1 MRKRIAALV
10 GLASAAM
17 VVTLA
22 PAASADTVDQFTVPL
37 SGDQVVP
44 SPGDPDGTGGV
55 FMSLGRHSGTL
66 CFFAD
71 TANISTPLTGVTLN
85 RGARGQTGGAVLTLY
100 GASNDPD
107 VSGCQTIGRD
117 LTREL
122 QRNRA
127 GYYLDFRNTE
137 YPGGVV
143 RGQLG

>member
-10 GLASAAM
+10 GLASAA
-17 VVTLA
+17 VVTFA
-22 PAASADTVDQFTVPL
+22 PAASADTVEQFTVPL

-44 SPGDPDGTGGV
+44 AAGDPDGTGGV

-85 RGARGQTGGAVLTLY
+85 RGVSGQTGATVLTLY

-107 VSGCQTIGRD
+107 VSGCQTIGRE

-122 QRNRA
+122 QRH
-127 GYYLDFRNTE
+127 GSDYYLDFRNEE
-137 YPGGVV
+137 YPGGVL
-143 RGQLG
+143 RGQLR